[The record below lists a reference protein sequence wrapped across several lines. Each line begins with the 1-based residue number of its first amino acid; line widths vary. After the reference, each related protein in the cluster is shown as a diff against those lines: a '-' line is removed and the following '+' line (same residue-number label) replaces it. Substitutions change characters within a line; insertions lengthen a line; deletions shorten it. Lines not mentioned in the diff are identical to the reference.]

1 MTVVQGAEAD
11 PAIKASLL
19 FVVLCASRLGEVT
32 GATWPE
38 MDLAAGVWTQPAGRN
53 KMNRLHR
60 VPLSRQALE
69 LLHRMRR
76 LDRPGPFVFVV
87 DGRRGGFRRVGV
99 HDHSRLLRPF
109 GYVDDQGRPIV
120 MHGFRSTFRVWAL
133 EVAKAQYEV
142 AELALAHLESETV
155 RAYLRHEVL
164 DMGVRRKL
172 MQSWADYAVPMVGPT
187 SGPT

>member
-1 MTVVQGAEAD
+1 MTG
-11 PAIKASLL
+11 PARSSLSL
-19 FVVLCASRLGEVT
+19 TVG
-32 GATWPE
+32 
-38 MDLAAGVWTQPAGRN
+38 AAG
-53 KMNRLHR
+53 
-60 VPLSRQALE
+60 
-69 LLHRMRR
+69 
-76 LDRPGPFVFVV
+76 F
-87 DGRRGGFRRVGV
+87 GGWEF

-155 RAYLRHEVL
+155 RAYLRHEAL